1 MLTQCVTNK
10 VKNDYSNYLSFIK
23 HLKTKPIL
31 MFESKTEGH
40 NHNQNSYQPA
50 TSKIKLMLKFNQLC
64 NNYISQTDFHNK
76 GCPTIQ

>member
-1 MLTQCVTNK
+1 MLTQCFTNK
-10 VKNDYSNYLSFIK
+10 VKNYYNNYLLSIK

-31 MFESKTEGH
+31 MFESKAQEH
-40 NHNQNSYQPA
+40 NHNQNSYQTA

-64 NNYISQTDFHNK
+64 NNYIGEIDFHNK